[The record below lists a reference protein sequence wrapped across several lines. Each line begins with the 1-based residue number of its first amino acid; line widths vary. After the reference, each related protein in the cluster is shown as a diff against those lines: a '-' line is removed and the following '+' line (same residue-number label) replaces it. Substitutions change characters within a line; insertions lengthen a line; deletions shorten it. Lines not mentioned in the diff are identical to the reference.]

1 MGTQIQQRATQ
12 QPVQGPMAGK
22 LDPRHPLAQSQ
33 QQMPMQPSQPIGNP
47 MQDPLM
53 RQRILEAL
61 RMKLMGGQQ
70 QIQPQPGLNTGGPGL
85 VGQALMG
92 GNPQ

>member
-12 QPVQGPMAGK
+12 QPVQGGFN
-22 LDPRHPLAQSQ
+22 PRAPQ
-33 QQMPMQPSQPIGNP
+33 QQMGQPMQAPQPIGNP
-47 MQDPLM
+47 MQNPLM
-53 RQRILEAL
+53 RQKILEAL